1 MPRNPFEVLGLT
13 PELVGELSEKQ
24 LRGVL
29 KTMYRALQKTF
40 HPDVASLGEG
50 APEGSDGGPDHIPGA
65 KRPPANGERAAELNL
80 AYESLNL
87 DRDPATFRRHRKS
100 YLAKRPGSAF
110 RNSVLLK
117 NQLEAQVEKEGKL
130 AANFFSYLK
139 SLSAPGQNGS
149 GQPSPPLPAKGVRL
163 GLLDVAINNTV
174 RQAFWLTGSNY
185 KQMEFDSDGLLKVKA
200 VGRGRFSRSNFI
212 HPLGCVPVQAIDLEP
227 LLERTNSQSFREM
240 ASYPGLIRPKLKVL
254 NLISLENFK
263 KHVLPLLAPVLIER
277 AYLFSINDA
286 EFKKTSLV
294 SLEGVIV
301 KIDPI

>member
-40 HPDVASLGEG
+40 HPDVASLGESG
-50 APEGSDGGPDHIPGA
+50 PSDPEGGPDPPAGG
-65 KRPPANGERAAELNL
+65 KKPPANGERAAELNL
-80 AYESLNL
+80 AYESL

-117 NQLEAQVEKEGKL
+117 NQLEALAEKENKL

-139 SLSAPGQNGS
+139 SLSAPGQNG
-149 GQPSPPLPAKGVRL
+149 GEKPSPPLPAKGVKL
-163 GLLDVAINNTV
+163 GLLDVAINNNV
-174 RQAFWLTGSNY
+174 RQSFWLTGSNY

-240 ASYPGLIRPKLKVL
+240 ASYPGVIRPKLKVL

-263 KHVLPLLAPVLIER
+263 KHVLPLLAPVLLER

-286 EFKKTSLV
+286 EFKKTGLI